1 VMNDYPVSNI
11 MHRVACILH
20 HVSSRRG
27 FTLLEILIALAIV
40 GGLLVTVI
48 ASLNYHLG
56 LVERHETIT
65 VATLLAK
72 EKMVDLEKNPVQAKG
87 DFEEPYKN
95 YTYETSVKDSPY
107 AGISE
112 IIVIVKAGDEEVK
125 LNEFIFE

>member
-1 VMNDYPVSNI
+1 MNDYPVSCI
-11 MHRVACILH
+11 MHRASCILYP
-20 HVSSRRG
+20 VSSRKG

-40 GGLLVTVI
+40 GSLLVTVI

-56 LVERHETIT
+56 IVERHETIT

-72 EKMVDLEKNPVQAKG
+72 EKMVDLEKNPVQTKG
-87 DFEEPYKN
+87 NFQEPYKN

-125 LNEFIFE
+125 LNEFIFD